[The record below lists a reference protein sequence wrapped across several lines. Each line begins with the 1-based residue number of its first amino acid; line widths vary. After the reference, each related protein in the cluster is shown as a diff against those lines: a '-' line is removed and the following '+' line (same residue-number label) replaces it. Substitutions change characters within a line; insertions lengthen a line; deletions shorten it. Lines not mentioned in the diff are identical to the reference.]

1 MYKML
6 MFLKRSDDIKIT
18 EHFVNYTLKIL
29 SEFAGGKVSAAK
41 VESNLLLDQKYE
53 LFCEV
58 SLKSKDEWDKKS
70 VSKEGRNL
78 NKDLMNF
85 HNFIDIIFV
94 NYEEEK

>member
-6 MFLKRSDDIKIT
+6 MFLKKSDDIKVT

-29 SEFAGGKVSAAK
+29 SEIAGREINAAK

-58 SLKSKDEWDKKS
+58 SLKSKDEWDKKI
-70 VSKEGRNL
+70 VSKEGR
-78 NKDLMNF
+78 KP
-85 HNFIDIIFV
+85 
-94 NYEEEK
+94 E